1 MLERPLPSDA
11 VGQPGAWLVGDG
23 APYADGT
30 GEHAVRYIPG
40 SWAGIRPWPLALAEQ
55 VGRKPISLSRAQVL
69 AVARTGAAMAS
80 WTETLVASYVWGQ
93 GNIGYGA
100 HRLGEILRPAPV
112 EAVLAQAIA
121 LLATDGAVAAYRS
134 LSGAIA
140 GLGPA
145 FFTKFLYFAGGA
157 VVDAPGP
164 RPLIFDQRIARV
176 LRAYTTRLGEKIG
189 LEEPAKLAAWLWS
202 DGGWTPHRYAVYLRW
217 VHGATD
223 QLAGSTHWPLA
234 PDLLE
239 LALFSGAW
247 DPHKSSLWPSV
258 SDTPS
263 PSRPAA
269 LSGPCPGASGIPPWT
284 RTGPCGT
291 APT

>member
-1 MLERPLPSDA
+1 MIERPLPSAA
-11 VGQPGAWLVGDG
+11 VGQLGAWLAGDG

-40 SWAGIRPWPLALAEQ
+40 SWAGIRPWPSGLAEQ
-55 VGRKPISLSRAQVL
+55 AERKPTSLSRAQVL
-69 AVARTGAAMAS
+69 AVARTGAATAS
-80 WTETLVASYVWGQ
+80 WTETLIASYVWGQ
-93 GNIGYGA
+93 GDNGYGA
-100 HRLGEILRPAPV
+100 YRLGEILRPAPV
-112 EAVLAQAIA
+112 ETVLAQAVA
-121 LLATDGAVAAYRS
+121 LLATDGAVAGYSR

-164 RPLIFDQRIARV
+164 RPLILDQRRARA
-176 LRAYTTRLGEKIG
+176 LRAYTTRLGEEIQ

-202 DGGWTPHRYAVYLRW
+202 DGGWTPHRYSVYLRW
-217 VHGATD
+217 THGATG
-223 QLAGSTHWPLA
+223 QLAGATHWPLA

-247 DPHKSSLWPSV
+247 TSYRAPGRPPLRRRRVRHPLDP
-258 SDTPS
+258 
-263 PSRPAA
+263 
-269 LSGPCPGASGIPPWT
+269 
-284 RTGPCGT
+284 
-291 APT
+291 AP

>member
-1 MLERPLPSDA
+1 MHFQNPSRAGDAGCHGELVEPKERVRMGWREGAGELDARMLERPLPSDA
-11 VGQPGAWLVGDG
+11 VGKLGAWLAGDG
-23 APYADGT
+23 APYANGT

-40 SWAGIRPWPLALAEQ
+40 SWAGIRPWPSGLAEQ
-55 VGRKPISLSRAQVL
+55 VGHEPTLLSRAQVL
-69 AVARTGAAMAS
+69 AVARTGAATAS

-93 GNIGYGA
+93 GDVGYGA

-121 LLATDGAVAAYRS
+121 LLATDGAVAGYRR

-164 RPLIFDQRIARV
+164 RPLILDQRVARV
-176 LRAYTTRLGEKIG
+176 LRAYTTRLGEEIG

-202 DGGWTPHRYAVYLRW
+202 DGGWTPHRYDVYLRW
-217 VHGATD
+217 AHGATD
-223 QLAGSTHWPLA
+223 QLAGSTHWPLV
-234 PDLLE
+234 PDVLE
-239 LALFSGAW
+239 LALFSGTW
-247 DPHKSSLWPSV
+247 NP
-258 SDTPS
+258 
-263 PSRPAA
+263 
-269 LSGPCPGASGIPPWT
+269 
-284 RTGPCGT
+284 
-291 APT
+291 